1 MSGSVR
7 LSNAT
12 VRSVTP
18 NRVYASYFALQAFMG
33 VAFWTLVAAS
43 PSVRSGFE
51 MSAAQHAVTD
61 SFLFADVIIG
71 IGGSA
76 LAAVGIWR
84 EARWGTAV
92 ALFTAGGMV
101 YATLYLVGWVAFTGH
116 GGGLLTLM
124 VPPSTLSAWVAHQT
138 WRLERRSPAPDTWD
152 QPVR

>member
-1 MSGSVR
+1 MSGVVS
-7 LSNAT
+7 LPNAT
-12 VRSVTP
+12 VRAVTP

-61 SFLFADVIIG
+61 SFLFADVIVG

-76 LAAVGIWR
+76 LAAVGIWCQ
-84 EARWGTAV
+84 ARWGSAV

-138 WRLERRSPAPDTWD
+138 WRLDRPAAGVDAWD
-152 QPVR
+152 RPPR